1 MTDDNV
7 NSATN
12 NDPRNPPEAGPDA
25 DPGNTGP
32 VSAVDLDQ
40 TAGNESST
48 SNDPS
53 RQNIDVDSVDAD
65 IAEAFARDV
74 GEPTDTSTAFLPTDA
89 ADSDEP

>member
-12 NDPRNPPEAGPDA
+12 NDPRNPIETGPDA
-25 DPGNTGP
+25 DPGNAGP

-40 TAGNESST
+40 TALNESMV
-48 SNDPS
+48 NDPS

-74 GEPTDTSTAFLPTDA
+74 GEPTDTSTALRPTDA
-89 ADSDEP
+89 VNNNE